1 MHLRSL
7 DKHRIEWINWLG
19 ERPLVFWL
27 IGLSPAL
34 AIICLRMLWA

>member
-7 DKHRIEWINWLG
+7 HKYQTDWINWLG
-19 ERPLVFWL
+19 ERPLVFWI

-34 AIICLRMLWA
+34 AIICLRMIWA